1 MTQLN
6 IYSFYD
12 YREFLKT
19 YLHWQNENNPL
30 FSHRWFTQKAGYRST
45 GLYLDIVQ
53 SKSNL
58 TVNMASK
65 FAKAMKL
72 SEREHEYLVLLILY
86 DTCKNDAAKEQY
98 LEEIKRFVPTKYTQ
112 LKDHHRRYYENWYYS
127 AIREALCILDIG
139 DNSADLARYLKP
151 NITGAQVDEAL
162 ETLKELDLIEQ
173 DDDGFWKA
181 RNNCLSAGAE
191 IGTES
196 IRTYHHNMITLARE
210 SITRFTPD
218 KRYVTSQSLA
228 ISQNKYTE
236 LLTKIKAIYME
247 LFDSVGEDTDEQF
260 VYQFNIQF
268 FPLTE
273 SVIRSDG

>member
-1 MTQLN
+1 MTHTN
-6 IYSFYD
+6 IYSFHD
-12 YREFLKT
+12 YREFLKA
-19 YLHWQNENNPL
+19 YLDCQKATNPL

-45 GLYLDIVQ
+45 GLFLDIVQ
-53 SKSNL
+53 NKSNL

-86 DTCKNDAAKEQY
+86 DSCKNDTAKEQY
-98 LEEIKRFVPTKYTQ
+98 LEEITRFVPTKYTQ
-112 LKDHHRRYYENWYYS
+112 LKEHHRRYYENWYYS
-127 AIREALCILDIG
+127 AIREALCILDI
-139 DNSADLARYLKP
+139 DENSKELARFLKP
-151 NITGAQVDEAL
+151 NITDAQVDEAL
-162 ETLKELDLIEQ
+162 ETLRELDLIEQ
-173 DDDGFWKA
+173 NDDGFWKA

-228 ISQNKYTE
+228 ISKNKYTE
-236 LLTKIKAIYME
+236 LLNKIKTIYME
-247 LFDSVGEDTDEQF
+247 LFDSVGDDTDEQF

-273 SVIRSDG
+273 SVTLSD